1 VTEPSS
7 GKGKRRA
14 LGRGL
19 DALIPSARTA
29 GLLEVETDRIEPN
42 PDQPRHRFDTAALD
56 DLAASIKQ
64 HGIVQPLLVS
74 AIGDDRF
81 RIIVGERRWRAAMR
95 AGLERVPVVL
105 KETTDRHT
113 LELALIENVQ
123 RADLNSLEEA
133 HAYQRL
139 IQDFGLTQ
147 NEVGKQVGKS
157 RVAVTNTLRLLLLP
171 EAARRA
177 VLEQRITEG
186 HARALLAL
194 PDVPT
199 QLAMLER
206 IEREGLNVRQTEERV
221 RRLTEPRETRTLPE
235 KNPDIAAVEDTLRQA
250 LGTRVS
256 IRHTRR
262 GGRIV
267 IDYYS
272 DDEFQ
277 GLYDRLT
284 RDG

>member
-1 VTEPSS
+1 
-7 GKGKRRA
+7 
-14 LGRGL
+14 
-19 DALIPSARTA
+19 
-29 GLLEVETDRIEPN
+29 
-42 PDQPRHRFDTAALD
+42 
-56 DLAASIKQ
+56 
-64 HGIVQPLLVS
+64 
-74 AIGDDRF
+74 
-81 RIIVGERRWRAAMR
+81 
-95 AGLERVPVVL
+95 
-105 KETTDRHT
+105 
-113 LELALIENVQ
+113 
-123 RADLNSLEEA
+123 
-133 HAYQRL
+133 
-139 IQDFGLTQ
+139 
-147 NEVGKQVGKS
+147 
-157 RVAVTNTLRLLLLP
+157 
-171 EAARRA
+171 
-177 VLEQRITEG
+177 
-186 HARALLAL
+186 
-194 PDVPT
+194 
-199 QLAMLER
+199 MLER